1 MSELSKNYKKIMS
14 ELEKNISDPQELEYV
29 KKQVNKL
36 SISFLEQMDK
46 LIQDNEEKIESII
59 LNQNDLNKK
68 ILKMEKQLE
77 EIESDIYMDES
88 TEVNVSCPYCNYQFT
103 VDVDESDSEII
114 CPECNNI
121 IELDWNDGCSGN
133 CSDCDNKK

>member
-1 MSELSKNYKKIMS
+1 MVKINDLQKPYLQVFVYFYAPS
-14 ELEKNISDPQELEYV
+14 TTPHILYFFCFQFIIWSIKINIRPI

-46 LIQDNEEKIESII
+46 LIQDNEEKIDSII

-88 TEVNVSCPYCNYQFT
+88 TEVNVS
-103 VDVDESDSEII
+103 
-114 CPECNNI
+114 
-121 IELDWNDGCSGN
+121 
-133 CSDCDNKK
+133 

>member
-133 CSDCDNKK
+133 CNDCDNKK

>member
-77 EIESDIYMDES
+77 EIESDI
-88 TEVNVSCPYCNYQFT
+88 
-103 VDVDESDSEII
+103 
-114 CPECNNI
+114 
-121 IELDWNDGCSGN
+121 
-133 CSDCDNKK
+133 